1 MENVGAPT
9 SAAPAALDVG
19 SQVVDNSQ
27 VDSGGVEGVEAPQA
41 QAAKAQAE
49 QKKYLNSLK
58 LKVNGQEY
66 DEELPFQIEENP
78 EAVEYLTKQLQ
89 LSKAAQAAMQE
100 NSSYKKQVNAFLGQ
114 LKGNTRQALID
125 MGIDP
130 KEFAASVIEDEIKK
144 AQMSPEQRRQQEL
157 ETELNTLKEEAKRKD
172 DEFKS
177 KEMERLQQMEFN
189 KIESQMM
196 NAIEKTDLPKEPYII
211 RRVAEYMYTAAK
223 HGVEI
228 TPDEAMPLVRNEL
241 LADLQR
247 IIKVLPDDKA
257 EEFIG
262 KEVLDRFRK
271 KNLAKAKQTPG
282 SVKSSIKDVAKTA
295 KPEAPVQKQL
305 AKDFFG
311 F

>member
-1 MENVGAPT
+1 MENVGAPS
-9 SAAPAALDVG
+9 SAAP
-19 SQVVDNSQ
+19 VVDNASSQ
-27 VDSGGVEGVEAPQA
+27 PAVDSSVQGIVDTTKPVETKQA
-41 QAAKAQAE
+41 VAE
-49 QKKYLNSLK
+49 QKKLLNSLK
-58 LKVNGQEY
+58 LKVNGQEF
-66 DEELPFQIEENP
+66 DEELPFQFEENP

-89 LSKAAQAAMQE
+89 LSKAAQSAMQE

-114 LKGNTRQALID
+114 LKGNTRQALVD

-130 KEFAASVIEDEIKK
+130 KEFAAQVIEDEIKK
-144 AQMSPEQRRQQEL
+144 SQMSPEQRRQQEL

-177 KEMERLQQMEFN
+177 KEMERLQQMEFS

-196 NAIEKTDLPKEPYII
+196 NAIAKTDLPKEPYII

-223 HGVEI
+223 HNVEL
-228 TPDEAMPLVRNEL
+228 TPDDVMPLVRNEL
-241 LADLQR
+241 LSDLQK
-247 IIKVLPDDKA
+247 IINSLPEDKA

-262 KEVLDRFRK
+262 KEVLNRFRK

-282 SVKSSIKDVAKTA
+282 SVKAGIKDVAKTPVS
-295 KPEAPVQKQL
+295 KEPEQKTY